1 MTASIYTAPSTRGV
15 ASGIPTTAASITGTG
30 YRYAL
35 VGRRLL
41 ALLIDVLLVAVV
53 GVVVFLLS
61 GRSLAFAAL
70 CVVQVIA
77 VQWGWEAGRGRT
89 LGKTIMGL
97 RVVRATHDI
106 AESGAGLLP
115 PGAFRA
121 LLRTMTTVVT
131 GAIAVVGAFAA
142 ECSSAMDSVR
152 HRGLQDVISGTSVID
167 ERIRYV
173 SVDSR
178 DDGVTD
184 RTGTDLTGDDD
195 LDEMVTGGF
204 VLPPSAEAADNSAS
218 APSIMASRMAVGPSP
233 ASSDMAFAAQSA
245 TAKPKPVTQVP
256 AAPAGPA
263 EAGTPLPPSAH
274 APIRPAAPAQSA
286 AAAPATPSP
295 AATPLPSAVRPRQ
308 GVSLRSNVSSRPP
321 SGAVPLPVSEPSH
334 AAVPPSTVG
343 TSCCDTIACSTM
355 DSWMRICRCC
365 EAGKASMM
373 RSTVPAAAVVYFEN
387 GRGVHLA
394 IPSRAVLGRKP
405 SSDDPS
411 DVLVRVPDTTGTMS
425 RSHALLEI
433 DSGRMWITDLNS
445 TNGIETLG
453 EDGVTR
459 LTPSVRTE
467 IPLGTRV
474 FLGNTAVSVSL
485 LKNREKK

>member
-30 YRYAL
+30 YRYAS

-70 CVVQVIA
+70 CAVQVIA

-131 GAIAVVGAFAA
+131 GAVAVVGAFAA
-142 ECSSAMDSVR
+142 ECSSAMDGVR

-218 APSIMASRMAVGPSP
+218 APSIMASRMAAGPSP

-245 TAKPKPVTQVP
+245 TAKPKPVTRVP

-274 APIRPAAPAQSA
+274 APIRPAAPAQSV

-308 GVSLRSNVSSRPP
+308 SASLRSNVSPRPP

-334 AAVPPSTVG
+334 AAVPPSTVPSPMAQALPPAPALP
-343 TSCCDTIACSTM
+343 TSQP
-355 DSWMRICRCC
+355 
-365 EAGKASMM
+365 ASA
-373 RSTVPAAAVVYFEN
+373 RQVAVVYFEN

>member
-1 MTASIYTAPSTRGV
+1 MTASLYTAPPMRGA
-15 ASGIPTTAASITGTG
+15 ASGIPPAAASITGTG
-30 YRYAL
+30 YRYAS

-41 ALLIDVLLVAVV
+41 ALLIDVLFVAVV

-70 CVVQVIA
+70 CAVQVIA

-131 GAIAVVGAFAA
+131 GAVAVVGAFAA
-142 ECSSAMDSVR
+142 ECSSAMDGVR

-178 DDGVTD
+178 DDSVAD

-218 APSIMASRMAVGPSP
+218 APSIMASRMAAGPSP
-233 ASSDMAFAAQSA
+233 ASSAMAFAAQSA
-245 TAKPKPVTQVP
+245 TAKPKPVTRVP

-274 APIRPAAPAQSA
+274 APIRPAAPAQSV

-308 GVSLRSNVSSRPP
+308 SASLRSNVSPRPP
-321 SGAVPLPVSEPSH
+321 SGVPVPEPSH
-334 AAVPPSTVG
+334 AAVPPSTVPSPMAQALPPAPALP
-343 TSCCDTIACSTM
+343 TSQP
-355 DSWMRICRCC
+355 
-365 EAGKASMM
+365 ASA
-373 RSTVPAAAVVYFEN
+373 RQVAVVYFEN

-405 SSDDPS
+405 SSDDPG

-445 TNGIETLG
+445 TNGIETFG

>member
-1 MTASIYTAPSTRGV
+1 MTASLYTAPPMRGA
-15 ASGIPTTAASITGTG
+15 ASGIPPAAASITGTG
-30 YRYAL
+30 YRYAS

-41 ALLIDVLLVAVV
+41 ALLIDVLFVAVV

-70 CVVQVIA
+70 CAVQVIA

-131 GAIAVVGAFAA
+131 GAVAVVGAFAA
-142 ECSSAMDSVR
+142 ECSSAMDGVR

-167 ERIRYV
+167 ERIWYV

-178 DDGVTD
+178 DDSVTD

-204 VLPPSAEAADNSAS
+204 VLPPSAEAADNSAP
-218 APSIMASRMAVGPSP
+218 APSIMASRMAAGPSP
-233 ASSDMAFAAQSA
+233 ASSAMAFAAQSA
-245 TAKPKPVTQVP
+245 TAKPKPVTRVP

-274 APIRPAAPAQSA
+274 APIRPAAPAQSV

-308 GVSLRSNVSSRPP
+308 SASLRSNVSPRPP
-321 SGAVPLPVSEPSH
+321 SGVPVPEPSH
-334 AAVPPSTVG
+334 AAVPPSTVPSPMAQALPPAPALP
-343 TSCCDTIACSTM
+343 TSQP
-355 DSWMRICRCC
+355 
-365 EAGKASMM
+365 ASA
-373 RSTVPAAAVVYFEN
+373 RQVAVVYFEN

-405 SSDDPS
+405 SSDDPG

-445 TNGIETLG
+445 TNGIETFG

>member
-1 MTASIYTAPSTRGV
+1 
-15 ASGIPTTAASITGTG
+15 
-30 YRYAL
+30 
-35 VGRRLL
+35 
-41 ALLIDVLLVAVV
+41 
-53 GVVVFLLS
+53 
-61 GRSLAFAAL
+61 
-70 CVVQVIA
+70 
-77 VQWGWEAGRGRT
+77 
-89 LGKTIMGL
+89 
-97 RVVRATHDI
+97 
-106 AESGAGLLP
+106 
-115 PGAFRA
+115 
-121 LLRTMTTVVT
+121 MTTVVT
-131 GAIAVVGAFAA
+131 GAVAVVGAFAA
-142 ECSSAMDSVR
+142 ECSSVMGSVR

-218 APSIMASRMAVGPSP
+218 APSIMASRMAAGPSP
-233 ASSDMAFAAQSA
+233 ASSAMAFAAQSA
-245 TAKPKPVTQVP
+245 TAKPKPVTRVP
-256 AAPAGPA
+256 SAPAGPA

-274 APIRPAAPAQSA
+274 APIRPAAPAQPA
-286 AAAPATPSP
+286 AAAPATPLP

-308 GVSLRSNVSSRPP
+308 GVSLRSNVSSGPP

-334 AAVPPSTVG
+334 AAVPPSTVPSPMAQALPPAPALP
-343 TSCCDTIACSTM
+343 TSQP
-355 DSWMRICRCC
+355 
-365 EAGKASMM
+365 ASA
-373 RSTVPAAAVVYFEN
+373 RQVAVVYFEN

-405 SSDDPS
+405 SSDDPG

-445 TNGIETLG
+445 TNGIETFG

>member
-334 AAVPPSTVG
+334 AAVPPSTVPSPMAQALPPAPALP
-343 TSCCDTIACSTM
+343 TSQP
-355 DSWMRICRCC
+355 
-365 EAGKASMM
+365 ASA
-373 RSTVPAAAVVYFEN
+373 RQVAVVYFEN

>member
-1 MTASIYTAPSTRGV
+1 MTASIYTAPPMRGA
-15 ASGIPTTAASITGTG
+15 ASGIPPAAASITGTG
-30 YRYAL
+30 YRYAS

-41 ALLIDVLLVAVV
+41 ALLIDVLFVAVV

-70 CVVQVIA
+70 CAVQVIA

-131 GAIAVVGAFAA
+131 GAVAVVGAFAA
-142 ECSSAMDSVR
+142 ECSSAMDGVR

-178 DDGVTD
+178 DDSVTD

-204 VLPPSAEAADNSAS
+204 VLPPSAEAADNSAP
-218 APSIMASRMAVGPSP
+218 APSIMASRMAAGPSP
-233 ASSDMAFAAQSA
+233 ASSAMAFAAQSA
-245 TAKPKPVTQVP
+245 TAKPKPVTRVP

-274 APIRPAAPAQSA
+274 ASIRPAAPAQSV

-308 GVSLRSNVSSRPP
+308 SASLRSNVSPRPP
-321 SGAVPLPVSEPSH
+321 SGVPVPEPSH
-334 AAVPPSTVG
+334 AAVPPSTVPSPMAQALPPAPALP
-343 TSCCDTIACSTM
+343 TSQP
-355 DSWMRICRCC
+355 
-365 EAGKASMM
+365 ASA
-373 RSTVPAAAVVYFEN
+373 RQVAVVYFEN

-405 SSDDPS
+405 SSDDPG

-445 TNGIETLG
+445 TNGIETFG

>member
-1 MTASIYTAPSTRGV
+1 MTASLYTAPPMRGA
-15 ASGIPTTAASITGTG
+15 ASGIPPAAASITGTG
-30 YRYAL
+30 YRYAS

-41 ALLIDVLLVAVV
+41 ALLIDVLFVAVV

-70 CVVQVIA
+70 CAVQVIA

-131 GAIAVVGAFAA
+131 GAVAVVGAFAA
-142 ECSSAMDSVR
+142 ECSSAMDGVR

-178 DDGVTD
+178 DDSVTD

-204 VLPPSAEAADNSAS
+204 VLPPSAEAADNSAP
-218 APSIMASRMAVGPSP
+218 APSIMASRMAAGPSP
-233 ASSDMAFAAQSA
+233 ASSAMAFAAQSA
-245 TAKPKPVTQVP
+245 TAKPKPVTRVP

-274 APIRPAAPAQSA
+274 APIRPAAPAQSV

-308 GVSLRSNVSSRPP
+308 SASLRSNVSPRPP
-321 SGAVPLPVSEPSH
+321 SGVPVPEPSH
-334 AAVPPSTVG
+334 AAVPPSTVPSPMAQALPPAPALP
-343 TSCCDTIACSTM
+343 TSQP
-355 DSWMRICRCC
+355 
-365 EAGKASMM
+365 ASA
-373 RSTVPAAAVVYFEN
+373 RQVAVVYFEN

-405 SSDDPS
+405 SSDDPG

>member
-1 MTASIYTAPSTRGV
+1 MTASLYTAPPMRGA
-15 ASGIPTTAASITGTG
+15 ASGIPPAAASITGTG
-30 YRYAL
+30 YRYAS

-41 ALLIDVLLVAVV
+41 ALLIDVLFVAVV

-70 CVVQVIA
+70 CAVQVIA

-131 GAIAVVGAFAA
+131 GAVAVVGAFAA
-142 ECSSAMDSVR
+142 ECSSAVDGVR

-178 DDGVTD
+178 DDSVTD

-204 VLPPSAEAADNSAS
+204 VLPPSAEAADNPAP
-218 APSIMASRMAVGPSP
+218 APSIMASRMAAGPSP
-233 ASSDMAFAAQSA
+233 ASSAMAFAAQSA
-245 TAKPKPVTQVP
+245 TAKPKPVTRVP

-274 APIRPAAPAQSA
+274 APIRPAAPAQSV

-308 GVSLRSNVSSRPP
+308 SASLRSNVSPRPP
-321 SGAVPLPVSEPSH
+321 SGVPVPEPSH
-334 AAVPPSTVG
+334 AAVPPSTVPSPMAQALPPAPALP
-343 TSCCDTIACSTM
+343 TSQP
-355 DSWMRICRCC
+355 
-365 EAGKASMM
+365 ASA
-373 RSTVPAAAVVYFEN
+373 RQVAVVYFEN

-405 SSDDPS
+405 SSDDPG

-445 TNGIETLG
+445 TNGIETFG

>member
-1 MTASIYTAPSTRGV
+1 MTASLYTAPSTRGA

-30 YRYAL
+30 YRYAP

-218 APSIMASRMAVGPSP
+218 APSIMASHMAAGPSP

-245 TAKPKPVTQVP
+245 TAQPKPVTQGP

-274 APIRPAAPAQSA
+274 APIRPATPAQSA

-334 AAVPPSTVG
+334 AAVPPSTVPSPMAQALPPAPALP
-343 TSCCDTIACSTM
+343 TSQP
-355 DSWMRICRCC
+355 
-365 EAGKASMM
+365 ASA
-373 RSTVPAAAVVYFEN
+373 RQVAVVYFEN

>member
-334 AAVPPSTVG
+334 AAVPPSTVPSPMAQALPPAPALP
-343 TSCCDTIACSTM
+343 TSQP
-355 DSWMRICRCC
+355 
-365 EAGKASMM
+365 ASA
-373 RSTVPAAAVVYFEN
+373 RQVAVVYFEN

-425 RSHALLEI
+425 RSHALMEI

>member
-1 MTASIYTAPSTRGV
+1 MTASIFTAPSTRGV

-152 HRGLQDVISGTSVID
+152 HRSLQDVISGTSVID

-334 AAVPPSTVG
+334 AAVPPSTVPSPMAQALPPAPALP
-343 TSCCDTIACSTM
+343 TSQP
-355 DSWMRICRCC
+355 
-365 EAGKASMM
+365 ASA
-373 RSTVPAAAVVYFEN
+373 RQVAVVYFEN

>member
-1 MTASIYTAPSTRGV
+1 MTASLYTAPPMRGA
-15 ASGIPTTAASITGTG
+15 ASGIPPAAASITGTG
-30 YRYAL
+30 YRYAS

-41 ALLIDVLLVAVV
+41 ALLIDVLFVAVV

-70 CVVQVIA
+70 CAVQVIA

-131 GAIAVVGAFAA
+131 GAVAVVGAFAA
-142 ECSSAMDSVR
+142 ECSSAMDGVR

-178 DDGVTD
+178 DDSVTD

-204 VLPPSAEAADNSAS
+204 VLPPSAEAADNSAP
-218 APSIMASRMAVGPSP
+218 APSIMASRMAAGPSP
-233 ASSDMAFAAQSA
+233 ASSAMAFAAQSA
-245 TAKPKPVTQVP
+245 TAKPKPVTRVP

-274 APIRPAAPAQSA
+274 APIRPAAPAQSV

-308 GVSLRSNVSSRPP
+308 SASLRSNVSPRPP
-321 SGAVPLPVSEPSH
+321 SGVPVPEPSH
-334 AAVPPSTVG
+334 AAVPPSTVPSPMAQALPPAPALP
-343 TSCCDTIACSTM
+343 TSQP
-355 DSWMRICRCC
+355 
-365 EAGKASMM
+365 ASA
-373 RSTVPAAAVVYFEN
+373 RQVAVVYFEN

-405 SSDDPS
+405 SSDDPG

-445 TNGIETLG
+445 TNGIETFG

>member
-334 AAVPPSTVG
+334 AAVPP
-343 TSCCDTIACSTM
+343 A
-355 DSWMRICRCC
+355 
-365 EAGKASMM
+365 
-373 RSTVPAAAVVYFEN
+373 TVPSPMAQALPPAPALPTSQPASARQVAVVYFEN

>member
-1 MTASIYTAPSTRGV
+1 MTASLYTAPPMRGA
-15 ASGIPTTAASITGTG
+15 ASGIPPAAASITGTG
-30 YRYAL
+30 YRYAS

-41 ALLIDVLLVAVV
+41 ALLIDVLFVAVV

-70 CVVQVIA
+70 CAVQVIA

-131 GAIAVVGAFAA
+131 GAVAVVGAFAA
-142 ECSSAMDSVR
+142 ECSSAMDGVR

-178 DDGVTD
+178 DDSVTD

-204 VLPPSAEAADNSAS
+204 VLPPSAEAADNPAP
-218 APSIMASRMAVGPSP
+218 APSIMASRMAAGPSP
-233 ASSDMAFAAQSA
+233 ASSAMAFAAQSA
-245 TAKPKPVTQVP
+245 TAKPKPVTRVP

-274 APIRPAAPAQSA
+274 APIRPAAPAQSV

-308 GVSLRSNVSSRPP
+308 SASLRSNVSPRPP
-321 SGAVPLPVSEPSH
+321 SGVPVPEPSH
-334 AAVPPSTVG
+334 AAVPPSTVPSPMAQALPPAPALP
-343 TSCCDTIACSTM
+343 TSQP
-355 DSWMRICRCC
+355 
-365 EAGKASMM
+365 ASA
-373 RSTVPAAAVVYFEN
+373 RQVAVVYFEN

-405 SSDDPS
+405 SSDDPG

-445 TNGIETLG
+445 TNGIETFG

-467 IPLGTRV
+467 VPLGTRV

>member
-321 SGAVPLPVSEPSH
+321 SGAVPLPVSVPSPM
-334 AAVPPSTVG
+334 AQALPPAPALP
-343 TSCCDTIACSTM
+343 TSQP
-355 DSWMRICRCC
+355 
-365 EAGKASMM
+365 ASA
-373 RSTVPAAAVVYFEN
+373 RQVAVVYFEN

>member
-1 MTASIYTAPSTRGV
+1 MTASLYTAPPMRGA
-15 ASGIPTTAASITGTG
+15 ASGIPPAAASITGTG
-30 YRYAL
+30 YRYAS

-41 ALLIDVLLVAVV
+41 ALLIDVLFVAVV

-70 CVVQVIA
+70 CAVQVIA

-131 GAIAVVGAFAA
+131 GAVAVVGAFAA
-142 ECSSAMDSVR
+142 ECSSAMDGVR

-178 DDGVTD
+178 DDSVTD

-195 LDEMVTGGF
+195 LDEMVAGGF
-204 VLPPSAEAADNSAS
+204 VLPPSAEAADNPAP
-218 APSIMASRMAVGPSP
+218 APSIMASRMAAGPSP
-233 ASSDMAFAAQSA
+233 ASSAMAFAAQSA
-245 TAKPKPVTQVP
+245 TAKPKPVTRVP

-274 APIRPAAPAQSA
+274 APIRPAAPAQSV

-308 GVSLRSNVSSRPP
+308 SASLRSNVSPRPP
-321 SGAVPLPVSEPSH
+321 SGVPVPEPSH
-334 AAVPPSTVG
+334 AAVPPSTVPSPMAQALPPAPALP
-343 TSCCDTIACSTM
+343 TSQP
-355 DSWMRICRCC
+355 
-365 EAGKASMM
+365 ASA
-373 RSTVPAAAVVYFEN
+373 RQVAVVYFEN

-405 SSDDPS
+405 SSDDPG

-445 TNGIETLG
+445 TNGIETFG

-467 IPLGTRV
+467 VPLGTRV

>member
-15 ASGIPTTAASITGTG
+15 ASGIPTIAASITGTG
-30 YRYAL
+30 YRYAS

-233 ASSDMAFAAQSA
+233 ASSAMAFAAQSA

-308 GVSLRSNVSSRPP
+308 GVSLRSNVSPRPP

-334 AAVPPSTVG
+334 AAVPPSTVPSPMAQALPPAPALP
-343 TSCCDTIACSTM
+343 TSQP
-355 DSWMRICRCC
+355 
-365 EAGKASMM
+365 ASA
-373 RSTVPAAAVVYFEN
+373 RQVAVVYFEN

-405 SSDDPS
+405 SSDDPG

-445 TNGIETLG
+445 TNGIETFG

>member
-334 AAVPPSTVG
+334 AAVPPSTVPSPMAQALPPAPALP
-343 TSCCDTIACSTM
+343 TSHP
-355 DSWMRICRCC
+355 
-365 EAGKASMM
+365 ASA
-373 RSTVPAAAVVYFEN
+373 SQVAVVYFEN

>member
-30 YRYAL
+30 YRYAS

-218 APSIMASRMAVGPSP
+218 APSIMASRMAAGPSP

-274 APIRPAAPAQSA
+274 APIRPATPAQSA

-295 AATPLPSAVRPRQ
+295 AAIRRSTAAGRIVAVERIFKAPIR
-308 GVSLRSNVSSRPP
+308 SRPAP
-321 SGAVPLPVSEPSH
+321 RFGAVPCRR
-334 AAVPPSTVG
+334 AAVDGTVAHG
-343 TSCCDTIACSTM
+343 TGVAACSRAADVPT
-355 DSWMRICRCC
+355 RI
-365 EAGKASMM
+365 SQ
-373 RSTVPAAAVVYFEN
+373 T
-387 GRGVHLA
+387 GR
-394 IPSRAVLGRKP
+394 R
-405 SSDDPS
+405 
-411 DVLVRVPDTTGTMS
+411 
-425 RSHALLEI
+425 
-433 DSGRMWITDLNS
+433 
-445 TNGIETLG
+445 
-453 EDGVTR
+453 
-459 LTPSVRTE
+459 
-467 IPLGTRV
+467 RV
-474 FLGNTAVSVSL
+474 F
-485 LKNREKK
+485 RERPRRASRHPQQSGAGAQAIQRRPQ

>member
-30 YRYAL
+30 YRYAS

-184 RTGTDLTGDDD
+184 RAGTDLTGDDD

-218 APSIMASRMAVGPSP
+218 APSIMASRMAAGPSP

-263 EAGTPLPPSAH
+263 EAGTPL
-274 APIRPAAPAQSA
+274 
-286 AAAPATPSP
+286 
-295 AATPLPSAVRPRQ
+295 PLPSAVRPRQ

-334 AAVPPSTVG
+334 AAVPPSTVPSPMAQALPPAPALP
-343 TSCCDTIACSTM
+343 TSQP
-355 DSWMRICRCC
+355 
-365 EAGKASMM
+365 ASA
-373 RSTVPAAAVVYFEN
+373 RQVAVVYFEN

>member
-1 MTASIYTAPSTRGV
+1 MTASLYTAPPMRGA
-15 ASGIPTTAASITGTG
+15 ASGIPPAAASITGTG
-30 YRYAL
+30 YRYAS

-41 ALLIDVLLVAVV
+41 ALLIDVLFVAVV

-70 CVVQVIA
+70 CAVQVIA

-131 GAIAVVGAFAA
+131 GAVAVVGAFAA
-142 ECSSAMDSVR
+142 ECSSAMDGVR

-178 DDGVTD
+178 DDSVTD

-204 VLPPSAEAADNSAS
+204 VLPPSAEAADNPAP
-218 APSIMASRMAVGPSP
+218 APSIMASRMAAGPSP
-233 ASSDMAFAAQSA
+233 ASSAMAFAAQSA
-245 TAKPKPVTQVP
+245 TAKPKPVTRVP

-274 APIRPAAPAQSA
+274 APIRPAAPAQSV

-308 GVSLRSNVSSRPP
+308 SASLRSNVSPRPP
-321 SGAVPLPVSEPSH
+321 SGVPVPEPSH
-334 AAVPPSTVG
+334 AAVPPSTVPSPMAQALPPAPALP
-343 TSCCDTIACSTM
+343 TSQP
-355 DSWMRICRCC
+355 
-365 EAGKASMM
+365 ASA
-373 RSTVPAAAVVYFEN
+373 RQVAVVYFEN

-405 SSDDPS
+405 SSDDPG

-445 TNGIETLG
+445 TNGIETFG

>member
-263 EAGTPLPPSAH
+263 EAQTRYAGPGGAGRSRRGRNAIAAFGACSDSPCRASAVRRGGSGH
-274 APIRPAAPAQSA
+274 SVTGCHAAAIRRSTAAGRIVEVERIFKAPIR
-286 AAAPATPSP
+286 
-295 AATPLPSAVRPRQ
+295 
-308 GVSLRSNVSSRPP
+308 SRPAP
-321 SGAVPLPVSEPSH
+321 RFGAVPCRR
-334 AAVPPSTVG
+334 AAVDGTVAHG
-343 TSCCDTIACSTM
+343 TGVAACSRAADVPT
-355 DSWMRICRCC
+355 RI
-365 EAGKASMM
+365 SQ
-373 RSTVPAAAVVYFEN
+373 T
-387 GRGVHLA
+387 GR
-394 IPSRAVLGRKP
+394 R
-405 SSDDPS
+405 
-411 DVLVRVPDTTGTMS
+411 
-425 RSHALLEI
+425 
-433 DSGRMWITDLNS
+433 
-445 TNGIETLG
+445 
-453 EDGVTR
+453 
-459 LTPSVRTE
+459 
-467 IPLGTRV
+467 RV
-474 FLGNTAVSVSL
+474 F
-485 LKNREKK
+485 RERPRRASRHPQQSGAGAQAIQRRPQ

>member
-233 ASSDMAFAAQSA
+233 ASSDMEFAAQSA

-334 AAVPPSTVG
+334 AAVPPSTVPSPMAQALPPAPALP
-343 TSCCDTIACSTM
+343 TSQP
-355 DSWMRICRCC
+355 
-365 EAGKASMM
+365 ASA
-373 RSTVPAAAVVYFEN
+373 RQVAVVYFEN

>member
-1 MTASIYTAPSTRGV
+1 MTASLYTAPPMRGA
-15 ASGIPTTAASITGTG
+15 ASGIPPAAASITGTG
-30 YRYAL
+30 YRYAS

-41 ALLIDVLLVAVV
+41 ALLIDVLFVAVV

-70 CVVQVIA
+70 CAVQVIA

-131 GAIAVVGAFAA
+131 GAVAVVGAFAA
-142 ECSSAMDSVR
+142 ECSSAMDGVR

-178 DDGVTD
+178 DDSVTD

-204 VLPPSAEAADNSAS
+204 VLPPSAEAADNSAP
-218 APSIMASRMAVGPSP
+218 APSIMASRMAAGPSP
-233 ASSDMAFAAQSA
+233 ASSAMAFAAQSA
-245 TAKPKPVTQVP
+245 TAKPKPVTRVP

-274 APIRPAAPAQSA
+274 APIRPAAPAQSV

-308 GVSLRSNVSSRPP
+308 SASLRSNVSPRPP
-321 SGAVPLPVSEPSH
+321 SGVPVPEPSH
-334 AAVPPSTVG
+334 AAVPPSTVPSPMAQALPPAPALP
-343 TSCCDTIACSTM
+343 TSQP
-355 DSWMRICRCC
+355 
-365 EAGKASMM
+365 ASA
-373 RSTVPAAAVVYFEN
+373 RQVAVVYFEN

-445 TNGIETLG
+445 TNGIETFG

>member
-1 MTASIYTAPSTRGV
+1 MTASLYTAPPMRGA
-15 ASGIPTTAASITGTG
+15 ASGIPPAAASITGTG
-30 YRYAL
+30 YRYAS

-41 ALLIDVLLVAVV
+41 ALLIDVLFVAVV

-70 CVVQVIA
+70 CAVQVIA

-131 GAIAVVGAFAA
+131 GAVAVVGAFAA
-142 ECSSAMDSVR
+142 ECSSAMDGVR

-178 DDGVTD
+178 DDSVTD

-204 VLPPSAEAADNSAS
+204 VLPPSAEAADNPAP
-218 APSIMASRMAVGPSP
+218 APSIMASRMAAGPSP
-233 ASSDMAFAAQSA
+233 ASSAMAFAAQSA
-245 TAKPKPVTQVP
+245 TAKPKPVTRVP

-274 APIRPAAPAQSA
+274 APIRPAAPVQSV

-308 GVSLRSNVSSRPP
+308 SASLRSNVSPRPP
-321 SGAVPLPVSEPSH
+321 SGVPVPEPSH
-334 AAVPPSTVG
+334 AAVPPSTVPSPMAQALPPAPALP
-343 TSCCDTIACSTM
+343 TSQP
-355 DSWMRICRCC
+355 
-365 EAGKASMM
+365 ASA
-373 RSTVPAAAVVYFEN
+373 RQVAVVYFEN

-405 SSDDPS
+405 SSDDPG

-445 TNGIETLG
+445 TNGIETFG

>member
-1 MTASIYTAPSTRGV
+1 MTASLYTDPSTRGA
-15 ASGIPTTAASITGTG
+15 ASGIPPAAASITGTG
-30 YRYAL
+30 YRYAS

-41 ALLIDVLLVAVV
+41 ALLIDVLFVAVV

-70 CVVQVIA
+70 CAVQVIA

-131 GAIAVVGAFAA
+131 GAVAVVGAFAA
-142 ECSSAMDSVR
+142 ECSSAMGSVR

-178 DDGVTD
+178 DDSVTD

-195 LDEMVTGGF
+195 LDEMVAGGF
-204 VLPPSAEAADNSAS
+204 VLPPSAEAADNSAP
-218 APSIMASRMAVGPSP
+218 APSIMASRMAAGPSP
-233 ASSDMAFAAQSA
+233 ASSAMAFAAQSA
-245 TAKPKPVTQVP
+245 TAKPKPVTRVP

-274 APIRPAAPAQSA
+274 APIRPAAPAQSV

-308 GVSLRSNVSSRPP
+308 GVSLRSNVSPRPP
-321 SGAVPLPVSEPSH
+321 SGVPVPEPSH
-334 AAVPPSTVG
+334 AAVPPSTVPSPMAQALPPAPALP
-343 TSCCDTIACSTM
+343 TSQP
-355 DSWMRICRCC
+355 
-365 EAGKASMM
+365 ASA
-373 RSTVPAAAVVYFEN
+373 RQVAVVYFEN

-405 SSDDPS
+405 SSDDPG

-445 TNGIETLG
+445 TNGIETFG

-467 IPLGTRV
+467 VPLGTRV

>member
-106 AESGAGLLP
+106 DESGAGLLP

-334 AAVPPSTVG
+334 AAVPPSTVPSPMAQALPPAPALP
-343 TSCCDTIACSTM
+343 TSQP
-355 DSWMRICRCC
+355 
-365 EAGKASMM
+365 ASA
-373 RSTVPAAAVVYFEN
+373 RQVAVVYFEN

>member
-1 MTASIYTAPSTRGV
+1 MTASLYTAPPMRGA
-15 ASGIPTTAASITGTG
+15 ASGIPPAAASITGTG
-30 YRYAL
+30 YRYAS

-41 ALLIDVLLVAVV
+41 ALLIDVLFVAVV

-70 CVVQVIA
+70 CAVQVIA

-131 GAIAVVGAFAA
+131 GAVAVVGAFAA
-142 ECSSAMDSVR
+142 ECSSAMDGVR

-204 VLPPSAEAADNSAS
+204 VLPPSAEAADNSAP
-218 APSIMASRMAVGPSP
+218 APSIMASRMAAGPSP
-233 ASSDMAFAAQSA
+233 ASSAMAFAAQSA
-245 TAKPKPVTQVP
+245 TAKPKPVTRVP

-274 APIRPAAPAQSA
+274 APIRPAAPAQSV

-308 GVSLRSNVSSRPP
+308 SASLRSNVSPRPP
-321 SGAVPLPVSEPSH
+321 SGVPVPEPSH
-334 AAVPPSTVG
+334 AAVPPSTVPSPMAQALPPAPALP
-343 TSCCDTIACSTM
+343 TSQP
-355 DSWMRICRCC
+355 
-365 EAGKASMM
+365 ASA
-373 RSTVPAAAVVYFEN
+373 RQVAVVYFEN

-405 SSDDPS
+405 SSDDPG

-445 TNGIETLG
+445 TNGIETFG

>member
-1 MTASIYTAPSTRGV
+1 MTASLYTAPSTRGA
-15 ASGIPTTAASITGTG
+15 ASGIPPAAASITGTG
-30 YRYAL
+30 YRYAS

-41 ALLIDVLLVAVV
+41 ALLIDVLFVAVV

-70 CVVQVIA
+70 CAVQVIA

-131 GAIAVVGAFAA
+131 GAVAVVGAFAA
-142 ECSSAMDSVR
+142 ECSSAMGSVR

-178 DDGVTD
+178 DDSVTD

-204 VLPPSAEAADNSAS
+204 VLPPSAEAADNSAP
-218 APSIMASRMAVGPSP
+218 APSIMASRMAAGPSP
-233 ASSDMAFAAQSA
+233 ASSAMAFAAQSA
-245 TAKPKPVTQVP
+245 TAKPKPVTRVP

-308 GVSLRSNVSSRPP
+308 SASLRSNVSPRPP
-321 SGAVPLPVSEPSH
+321 SGVPVPEPSH
-334 AAVPPSTVG
+334 AAVPPSTVPSPMAQALPPAPALP
-343 TSCCDTIACSTM
+343 TSQP
-355 DSWMRICRCC
+355 
-365 EAGKASMM
+365 ASA
-373 RSTVPAAAVVYFEN
+373 RQVAVVYFEN

-445 TNGIETLG
+445 TNGIETFG

>member
-77 VQWGWEAGRGRT
+77 VQWGWEACRGRT

-334 AAVPPSTVG
+334 AAVPPSTVPSPMAQALPPAPALP
-343 TSCCDTIACSTM
+343 TSQP
-355 DSWMRICRCC
+355 
-365 EAGKASMM
+365 ASA
-373 RSTVPAAAVVYFEN
+373 RQVAVVYFEN